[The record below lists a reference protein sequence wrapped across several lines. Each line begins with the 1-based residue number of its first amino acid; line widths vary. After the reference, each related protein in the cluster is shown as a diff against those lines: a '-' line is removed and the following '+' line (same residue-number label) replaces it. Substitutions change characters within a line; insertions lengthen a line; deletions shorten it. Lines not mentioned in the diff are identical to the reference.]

1 MTPYGVWLIQM
12 EDIVCCV
19 FYFTMNGLLMSR
31 AYQVSQWEC
40 FANTMTSHY
49 SQNILKLHNFI
60 WYKLHL
66 VFLINMKALTLVFWW
81 KWMKMDWA
89 MKMACMNM
97 ALYENVPGWPLTSS
111 DHEGVFI
118 RLYWLSRQFS
128 NYIKEK
134 TTTFNSIIYDLL
146 TIHKDVEM
154 LLGLQG
160 VFSPAE
166 PKSSINFHLYSA
178 LHSVFN
184 NPEKKEC
191 TGRKFERLNN
201 FKN

>member
-1 MTPYGVWLIQM
+1 MHCIQL
-12 EDIVCCV
+12 C
-19 FYFTMNGLLMSR
+19 Y
-31 AYQVSQWEC
+31 
-40 FANTMTSHY
+40 
-49 SQNILKLHNFI
+49 NFI
-60 WYKLHL
+60 CMLGIILCYTFICTFFQSKGIYYSGTV
-66 VFLINMKALTLVFWW
+66 VFCCHSVWQLSHTNCWKYFCSVTDPCYER
-81 KWMKMDWA
+81 KWMKMAWA
-89 MKMACMNM
+89 MKMAWMKM